1 MLHTAFLRL
10 LAQEILNSRL
20 VPYRSG
26 ETTIVQRGRAATRG
40 VNVREPSDPLLRTTP
55 YFVATPSMWVV
66 AEQRV
71 TTPQVVMLTEPL
83 VFEHVNRRPV
93 AAGAGVGVRV
103 WAAVTPEQNRERTAE
118 AAKSLVM
125 V

>member
-1 MLHTAFLRL
+1 
-10 LAQEILNSRL
+10 
-20 VPYRSG
+20 
-26 ETTIVQRGRAATRG
+26 
-40 VNVREPSDPLLRTTP
+40 
-55 YFVATPSMWVV
+55 MWVV

-93 AAGAGVGVRV
+93 AAGAGVGVGV